1 MTIREEYTRVR
12 DNYMERVRYYRQ
24 RGYVIE
30 PIRIPKYITRGSIR
44 RLQRE
49 MSEQIRKHAIGFQSF
64 LSGEAIEP
72 KTKAERSRIEKQN
85 LELLSLSPE
94 EQEISRERGEIT
106 HLPVDDFGEI
116 LPPVGS
122 YEQLIDNWYEQ
133 IRTYRADIYRRVL
146 SRTNQLIEGKNKEV
160 RRRFAYVLYQNPDT
174 FPTAEDSTAEIID
187 MKMDAVLHIMDI
199 ADGSE
204 AYYDFIS
211 MFDDVEEER
220 E

>member
-1 MTIREEYTRVR
+1 MTIRQEYTKVR
-12 DNYMERVRYYRQ
+12 RRYLQRVRYYRS

-30 PIRIPKYITRGSIR
+30 PIPIPKHITRASIR

-49 MSEQIRKHAIGFQSF
+49 TGKQIRKHAIGFQSF
-64 LSGEAIEP
+64 LSGEAVEP
-72 KTKAERSRIEKQN
+72 ETKAERSRIEKQN
-85 LELLSLSPE
+85 VEFLSLSPE
-94 EQEISRERGEIT
+94 EQQISYERQEIT
-106 HLPVDDFGEI
+106 HLSADESKEI
-116 LPPVGS
+116 LSPTGS
-122 YEQLIDNWYEQ
+122 YEQLIDNWYKQ
-133 IRTYRADIYRRVL
+133 ISAYRADIYRRVL
-146 SRTNQLIEGKNKEV
+146 SRTNELIEGKNKEV
-160 RRRFAYVLYQNPDT
+160 RRRFAYVLYQNPDV

>member
-1 MTIREEYTRVR
+1 MTIKEQYDKARRA
-12 DNYMERVRYYRQ
+12 YMERVRYYRR

-49 MSEQIRKHAIGFQSF
+49 MGKQIRKHAIDFQDFLIGEAVTQKRDIERRNVEF
-64 LSGEAIEP
+64 LSL
-72 KTKAERSRIEKQN
+72 T
-85 LELLSLSPE
+85 PE
-94 EQEISRERGEIT
+94 EQQISYERGEIT
-106 HLPVDDFGEI
+106 HIDEQPTEI
-116 LPPVGS
+116 LPPSQS

-133 IRTYRADIYRRVL
+133 IEQYRPDIYRRVEM
-146 SRTNQLIEGKNKEV
+146 RTNELIEGAGAEV
-160 RRRFAYVLYQNPDT
+160 RRRFAYVLYQNPDV

-187 MKMDAVLHIMDI
+187 MKMNAVLHIMDI

>member
-24 RGYVIE
+24 RGYVVE

-49 MSEQIRKHAIGFQSF
+49 TGDIIRKHAIGFQTF
-64 LSGEAIEP
+64 LSGESIEP
-72 KTKAERSRIEKQN
+72 KTKTERKRIEKQN
-85 LELLSLSPE
+85 LDFLSLTQE
-94 EQEISRERGEIT
+94 EQYLSQLSGEIV
-106 HLPVDDFGEI
+106 HIPVDFGEYV
-116 LPPVGS
+116 LPPLQS

-133 IRTYRADIYRRVL
+133 ISTYRADIYRRVL
-146 SRTNQLIEGKNKEV
+146 SRTNELIEGKNKEV
-160 RRRFAYVLYQNPDT
+160 RRRFAYVLYQNPDV

>member
-1 MTIREEYTRVR
+1 MTIRQEYTRVR
-12 DNYMERVRYYRQ
+12 NNYMKRVRYYRQ

-49 MSEQIRKHAIGFQSF
+49 TGEQIRKHVIGFQSF
-64 LSGEAIEP
+64 LSGEAVEP
-72 KTKAERSRIEKQN
+72 ETKAERSRIEKQN
-85 LELLSLSPE
+85 VEFLSLSPE
-94 EQEISRERGEIT
+94 EQQISYERQEIT
-106 HLPVDDFGEI
+106 HVSADESREI
-116 LPPVGS
+116 LPPTGS

-133 IRTYRADIYRRVL
+133 ISTYRADIYRRVL
-146 SRTNQLIEGKNKEV
+146 SRTNELIEGKEKEV
-160 RRRFAYVLYQNPDT
+160 RRRFAYVLYQNPDV

-187 MKMDAVLHIMDI
+187 MKMDAVMHIMDI

-204 AYYDFIS
+204 VYYDFIS
-211 MFDDVEEER
+211 MFDDVEVER

>member
-12 DNYMERVRYYRQ
+12 DNYMKRVRYYRQ

-49 MSEQIRKHAIGFQSF
+49 MSKQIRKHAIGFQSF

-85 LELLSLSPE
+85 LEFLSLSPE

-106 HLPVDDFGEI
+106 HLPDGEFGGI
-116 LPPVGS
+116 LPPTGS

-133 IRTYRADIYRRVL
+133 ISTYRADIYRRVL
-146 SRTNQLIEGKNKEV
+146 SRTNELIEGKNKEV
-160 RRRFAYVLYQNPDT
+160 RRRFAYVLYQNPDV

-211 MFDDVEEER
+211 MFDNVEEER

>member
-12 DNYMERVRYYRQ
+12 NNYMERVRYYRQ

-49 MSEQIRKHAIGFQSF
+49 MSEQIRKHALGFQSF

-72 KTKAERSRIEKQN
+72 KTKTERKRIEKQN
-85 LELLSLSPE
+85 LDFLSLSQE
-94 EQEISRERGEIT
+94 EQYLSQLSGEIV
-106 HLPVDDFGEI
+106 HIPIDFGEYV
-116 LPPVGS
+116 LPPLQS

-133 IRTYRADIYRRVL
+133 ISTYRADIYRRVL
-146 SRTNQLIEGKNKEV
+146 SRTNELIEGKNKEV
-160 RRRFAYVLYQNPDT
+160 RRRFAYVLYQNPDV

-187 MKMDAVLHIMDI
+187 MKMNAVLHIMDI

-211 MFDDVEEER
+211 IFDDVEEE
-220 E
+220 

>member
-1 MTIREEYTRVR
+1 MTIRQEYTKIRKR
-12 DNYMERVRYYRQ
+12 YLQRVRYYRS

-30 PIRIPKYITRGSIR
+30 PIPIPKYITRASIR

-49 MSEQIRKHAIGFQSF
+49 TGTQIRKHAIGFQSF
-64 LSGEAIEP
+64 LSGEAVEP

-85 LELLSLSPE
+85 IEFLGLSQE
-94 EQEISRERGEIT
+94 EQYLSQLSGEIV
-106 HLPVDDFGEI
+106 HIPIDFGEYI
-116 LPPVGS
+116 LPPTQS

-133 IRTYRADIYRRVL
+133 IATYRADIYRRVL

-160 RRRFAYVLYQNPDT
+160 RRRFAFVLHQNPDV

-211 MFDDVEEER
+211 MFDDVEDER

>member
-12 DNYMERVRYYRQ
+12 NNYMERVRYYRQ

-49 MSEQIRKHAIGFQSF
+49 MSEQIRKHALGFQSF
-64 LSGEAIEP
+64 LSGEAIEH
-72 KTKAERSRIEKQN
+72 KTKTERKRIEKQN
-85 LELLSLSPE
+85 LDFLSLSQE
-94 EQEISRERGEIT
+94 EQYLSQLSGEIV
-106 HLPVDDFGEI
+106 HIPIDFGEYV
-116 LPPVGS
+116 LPPLQS

-133 IRTYRADIYRRVL
+133 ISTYRADIYRRVL
-146 SRTNQLIEGKNKEV
+146 SRTNELIEGKNKEV
-160 RRRFAYVLYQNPDT
+160 RRRFAYVLYQNPDV

-187 MKMDAVLHIMDI
+187 MKMNAVLHIMDI

-211 MFDDVEEER
+211 IFDDVEEE
-220 E
+220 

>member
-1 MTIREEYTRVR
+1 MTIRQEYRKVR
-12 DNYMERVRYYRQ
+12 RQYLQRVRYYRS

-30 PIRIPKYITRGSIR
+30 PISIPKYLTRASIR

-49 MSEQIRKHAIGFQSF
+49 TGEQIRKHAIGFQSF
-64 LSGEAIEP
+64 LSGEAVEP
-72 KTKAERSRIEKQN
+72 ETKAERSKIEKQN
-85 LELLSLSPE
+85 VEFLSLSPE
-94 EQEISRERGEIT
+94 EQQISYERQELT
-106 HLPVDDFGEI
+106 HVSADESRSI
-116 LPPVGS
+116 LSFTGS

-133 IRTYRADIYRRVL
+133 ISTYRADIYRRVL
-146 SRTNQLIEGKNKEV
+146 SRTNELIEGKNKEV
-160 RRRFAYVLYQNPDT
+160 RRRFAYVLFQNPDV

-211 MFDDVEEER
+211 MFDGVEEE
-220 E
+220 

>member
-1 MTIREEYTRVR
+1 MTIREEYTKVR
-12 DNYMERVRYYRQ
+12 NAYLERVRYYRQ

-85 LELLSLSPE
+85 LEFLSLSPE

-106 HLPVDDFGEI
+106 HLSGDDSGEI

-133 IRTYRADIYRRVL
+133 ISTYRADIYRRVL
-146 SRTNQLIEGKNKEV
+146 SRTNELIEGKNKEV
-160 RRRFAYVLYQNPDT
+160 RRRFAYVLYQNPDV

-187 MKMDAVLHIMDI
+187 MKMNAVLHIMDI

-211 MFDDVEEER
+211 MFDSVEEER

>member
-1 MTIREEYTRVR
+1 MTIRQEYTKTRKQ
-12 DNYMERVRYYRQ
+12 YLQRVRYYRY

-30 PIRIPKYITRGSIR
+30 PIPIPKYITRASIR

-49 MSEQIRKHAIGFQSF
+49 SGEQIRKHSIGFQSF

-72 KTKAERSRIEKQN
+72 KTKAERTRIEKQN
-85 LELLSLSPE
+85 VEFLSLTPE
-94 EQEISRERGEIT
+94 EQQISYERQEIT
-106 HLPVDDFGEI
+106 HVSVEESKEI
-116 LPPVGS
+116 LSPTQS

-133 IRTYRADIYRRVL
+133 ISSYRADIYLRVL

-160 RRRFAYVLYQNPDT
+160 RRRFAYVLYQNPDV

-211 MFDDVEEER
+211 MFDDVEKEL
-220 E
+220 